1 MKINFGYVV
10 ELQLIRSWFYDR
22 KRIRYFEKNWKCSS
36 APSLDGEAPICE
48 EMLDTILEKL
58 RKLDDE
64 ELVKE
69 LSKLSYTDRWCIS
82 AYVIEELAY
91 EDRRKVAEP
100 YVIDYDKELEP
111 TDFS

>member
-1 MKINFGYVV
+1 MIEK
-10 ELQLIRSWFYDR
+10 ELETLKRNWFSDVDPTL
-22 KRIRYFEKNWKCSS
+22 EGNS
-36 APSLDGEAPICE
+36 PICI

-69 LSKLSYTDRWCIS
+69 LDKLSYTDRWCMS

-91 EDRRKVAEP
+91 EDRRKIAEP
-100 YVIDYDKELEP
+100 YVVDYDKEPEP

>member
-1 MKINFGYVV
+1 MIER
-10 ELQLIRSWFYDR
+10 ELDIL
-22 KRIRYFEKNWKCSS
+22 KKNWKCSS

-69 LSKLSYTDRWCIS
+69 LDKLSYIDRWCIS
-82 AYVIEELAY
+82 AYVIEEIAY

-100 YVIDYDKELEP
+100 YVVDYDKEPEP

>member
-1 MKINFGYVV
+1 MIEK
-10 ELQLIRSWFYDR
+10 ELETLKRNWFSDVDPTL
-22 KRIRYFEKNWKCSS
+22 EGNS
-36 APSLDGEAPICE
+36 PICI

-69 LSKLSYTDRWCIS
+69 LDKLSYTDRWCMS
-82 AYVIEELAY
+82 AYEIEELAY
-91 EDRRKVAEP
+91 EDRRKIAEP
-100 YVIDYDKELEP
+100 YVVDYDKEPEP

>member
-1 MKINFGYVV
+1 MIETEINI
-10 ELQLIRSWFYDR
+10 L
-22 KRIRYFEKNWKCSS
+22 KKNWLSDVDPTLEGNS
-36 APSLDGEAPICE
+36 PICI

-58 RKLDDE
+58 RKLNYE

-69 LSKLSYTDRWCIS
+69 LDKLSYTDRWCIS

-100 YVIDYDKELEP
+100 YVVDYDKEPEP
-111 TDFS
+111 TEFV

>member
-1 MKINFGYVV
+1 MIETEINI
-10 ELQLIRSWFYDR
+10 L
-22 KRIRYFEKNWKCSS
+22 KKNWLYDVDPTLEGNS
-36 APSLDGEAPICE
+36 PICI

-58 RKLDDE
+58 RKLNDE

-69 LSKLSYTDRWCIS
+69 LDKLSYTDRWCIS

-100 YVIDYDKELEP
+100 YVVDYDKEPEP
-111 TDFS
+111 TEFV

>member
-1 MKINFGYVV
+1 MIETEINI
-10 ELQLIRSWFYDR
+10 L
-22 KRIRYFEKNWKCSS
+22 KKNWLSDVDPTLEGNS
-36 APSLDGEAPICE
+36 PICI

-58 RKLDDE
+58 RKLNDE

-69 LSKLSYTDRWCIS
+69 LDKLSYTDRWCIS

-100 YVIDYDKELEP
+100 YVVDYDKEPEP
-111 TDFS
+111 TEFS

>member
-1 MKINFGYVV
+1 MIER
-10 ELQLIRSWFYDR
+10 ELDIL
-22 KRIRYFEKNWKCSS
+22 KKNWKCSS

-64 ELVKE
+64 LD
-69 LSKLSYTDRWCIS
+69 KLSYIDRWCIS

-91 EDRRKVAEP
+91 EDRRKVAEL
-100 YVIDYDKELEP
+100 YVVDYDKEPEP

>member
-1 MKINFGYVV
+1 MIETEINI
-10 ELQLIRSWFYDR
+10 L
-22 KRIRYFEKNWKCSS
+22 KKNWLSDVDPTLEGNS
-36 APSLDGEAPICE
+36 PICI

-58 RKLDDE
+58 RKLNEE

-69 LSKLSYTDRWCIS
+69 LDKLSYTDRWCIS

-100 YVIDYDKELEP
+100 YVVDYDKEPEP
-111 TDFS
+111 TEFV

>member
-1 MKINFGYVV
+1 MIEK
-10 ELQLIRSWFYDR
+10 ELETLKRNWFSDVDPTL
-22 KRIRYFEKNWKCSS
+22 EGNS
-36 APSLDGEAPICE
+36 PICI

-58 RKLDDE
+58 RKLDDK

-69 LSKLSYTDRWCIS
+69 LDKLSYTERWCIS

-100 YVIDYDKELEP
+100 YVVDYDKEPEP

>member
-1 MKINFGYVV
+1 MIER
-10 ELQLIRSWFYDR
+10 ELDIL
-22 KRIRYFEKNWKCSS
+22 KKNWKCSS

-69 LSKLSYTDRWCIS
+69 LDKLSYIDRWSIS

-91 EDRRKVAEP
+91 EDRRKVAEL
-100 YVIDYDKELEP
+100 YVVDYDKEPEP

>member
-1 MKINFGYVV
+1 MIETEINI
-10 ELQLIRSWFYDR
+10 L
-22 KRIRYFEKNWKCSS
+22 KKNWLSDVDPTLEGNS
-36 APSLDGEAPICE
+36 PICI

-58 RKLDDE
+58 NDE

-69 LSKLSYTDRWCIS
+69 LDKLSYTDRWCIS

-100 YVIDYDKELEP
+100 YVVDYDKEPEP
-111 TDFS
+111 TEFV

>member
-1 MKINFGYVV
+1 MIEK
-10 ELQLIRSWFYDR
+10 ELETLKRNWFSDVDPTL
-22 KRIRYFEKNWKCSS
+22 EGNS
-36 APSLDGEAPICE
+36 PICI

-69 LSKLSYTDRWCIS
+69 LDKLSYTDRWCMS

-91 EDRRKVAEP
+91 EDRRKIAEP
-100 YVIDYDKELEP
+100 YVVDYDKEREP